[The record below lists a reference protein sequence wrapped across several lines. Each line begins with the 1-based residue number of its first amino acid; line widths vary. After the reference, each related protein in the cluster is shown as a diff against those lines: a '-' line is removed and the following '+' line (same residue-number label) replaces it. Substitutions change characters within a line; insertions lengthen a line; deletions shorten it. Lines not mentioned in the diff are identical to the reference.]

1 MSQMKYFTDY
11 FRIIIWRFQV
21 TLLILFPYICNFRK
35 IDIDTYLIKSTME
48 LEPILLRS
56 QKKLTGKLSSR
67 IKPVEET
74 IKTILPVSSNIGITR
89 LADITN
95 MDILGIP
102 NFSAVLPGTEDY
114 IWVYSGKG
122 PTRMDAKASALMESI
137 ERYSSLPSGNRNKM
151 IQGSYKEVSKVSKIL
166 HPSNVVE
173 PMILEYDD
181 EMIMDFLSGY
191 DLVNNDRIL
200 IPAPLALFRYSPK
213 PPAINPFAYHHTNGL
228 ASGNVLEEA
237 ICHSL
242 CELIERD
249 ATSLA
254 ELNASALPYNFLR
267 TMTKYLSDN
276 GLEIDP
282 VDGTEFVDD
291 DSKYPDVD
299 ISNIDFKPISNLVK
313 KFNDAKIPLIIKDIT
328 SPIGVP
334 TFNASSIEWI
344 TEDYGYLAEGH
355 GTHPDARIALLR
367 AITEV
372 SQTRAANIQGARDDL
387 RKISYGN
394 SNSDE
399 KKTWQ
404 FMKSK
409 NTIQFSE
416 IKSFIHDDILDDI
429 NFILSRLVSNGLKQV
444 IVVDLT
450 NPQIMIPVVRTIVP
464 GLETFKIT
472 KAIIGKRGRESFS
485 L

>member
-1 MSQMKYFTDY
+1 
-11 FRIIIWRFQV
+11 
-21 TLLILFPYICNFRK
+21 
-35 IDIDTYLIKSTME
+35 ME

-191 DLVNNDRIL
+191 DLVNNERIL

-242 CELIERD
+242 CEVIERD

-267 TMTKYLSDN
+267 NMTKYLSDN
-276 GLEIDP
+276 GLQIDP
-282 VDGTEFVDD
+282 VDGTQFVDD

-299 ISNIDFKPISNLVK
+299 ISSIDFKPISNLVK

>member
-1 MSQMKYFTDY
+1 
-11 FRIIIWRFQV
+11 
-21 TLLILFPYICNFRK
+21 
-35 IDIDTYLIKSTME
+35 ME

-137 ERYSSLPSGNRNKM
+137 ERYSSLPSGNRKKM
-151 IQGSYKEVSKVSKIL
+151 IQGTYKEVSKVSKIL

-191 DLVNNDRIL
+191 DLVNNERIL

-299 ISNIDFKPISNLVK
+299 ISSIDFKPISNLVK

>member
-1 MSQMKYFTDY
+1 MDTK
-11 FRIIIWRFQV
+11 
-21 TLLILFPYICNFRK
+21 LF
-35 IDIDTYLIKSTME
+35 KSPME
-48 LEPILLRS
+48 LKPIMLRS
-56 QKKLTGKLSSR
+56 QKKLKGKVSSR
-67 IKPVEET
+67 TKSVQET
-74 IKTILPVSSNIGITR
+74 LNTILPVSSKIGITR
-89 LADITN
+89 LADITD

-122 PTRMDAKASALMESI
+122 ATKLDAKASALMESI
-137 ERYSSLPSGNRNKM
+137 ERYCSLPSGNQKKM
-151 IQGSYKEVSKVSKIL
+151 IQGSYKEVSKMSKTL

-173 PMILEYDD
+173 PMLVEYDED
-181 EMIMDFLSGY
+181 MIMDFLLGY
-191 DLVNNDRIL
+191 DLINSEQIL
-200 IPAPLALFRYSPK
+200 VPTPLALFRYSAK

-242 CELIERD
+242 CEVIERD

-254 ELNASALPYNFLR
+254 ELHASALPYNTLR

-276 GLEIDP
+276 GMDIDP
-282 VDGTEFVDD
+282 INSTEFVDD
-291 DSKYPDVD
+291 DTKYSDVD
-299 ISNIDFKPISNLVK
+299 ISNIDFEPVSNLVK
-313 KFNDAKIPLIIKDIT
+313 RFNDSNISLMIKDIT
-328 SPIGVP
+328 SPIGIP

-344 TEDYGYLAEGH
+344 TENYGYLAEGH

-409 NTIQFSE
+409 NSIPFSE
-416 IKSFIHDDILDDI
+416 IKSYVNDDILDDI
-429 NFILSRLVSNGLKQV
+429 KLILSRLRSNGLNQV

-450 NPQIMIPVVRTIVP
+450 NPQIKIPVVRTIVP

-472 KAIIGKRGRESFS
+472 KAVIGKRGRESFKI
-485 L
+485 

>member
-1 MSQMKYFTDY
+1 MD
-11 FRIIIWRFQV
+11 
-21 TLLILFPYICNFRK
+21 
-35 IDIDTYLIKSTME
+35 

-355 GTHPDARIALLR
+355 GTHPDARIALLK

-372 SQTRAANIQGARDDL
+372 SQTRAANIQGARDDIK
-387 RKISYGN
+387 KISYGN
-394 SNSDE
+394 SKSDE

>member
-1 MSQMKYFTDY
+1 
-11 FRIIIWRFQV
+11 
-21 TLLILFPYICNFRK
+21 
-35 IDIDTYLIKSTME
+35 ME
-48 LEPILLRS
+48 LEPILLKS
-56 QKKLTGKLSSR
+56 QKKLRGKLSSR

-74 IKTILPVSSNIGITR
+74 IKTILPVSSSIGITR

-114 IWVYSGKG
+114 IWVYNGKG
-122 PTRMDAKASALMESI
+122 ATRMDAKASALMESI
-137 ERYSSLPSGNRNKM
+137 ERYSSLPSGNRKKM
-151 IQGSYKEVSKVSKIL
+151 IQGSYNELSKVSKTL

-173 PMILEYDD
+173 PTILEYDD

-191 DLVNNDRIL
+191 DLANNEWIL

-267 TMTKYLSDN
+267 TMTKYLSEN
-276 GLEIDP
+276 GLQIDP

-344 TEDYGYLAEGH
+344 SEDYGYLAEGH

-409 NTIQFSE
+409 NTIQFSD
-416 IKSFIHDDILDDI
+416 IKSFINDDILDDI
-429 NFILSRLVSNGLKQV
+429 NFILSRLVSNGLNQI

-472 KAIIGKRGRESFS
+472 KAIIGKRGRESFN

>member
-1 MSQMKYFTDY
+1 
-11 FRIIIWRFQV
+11 
-21 TLLILFPYICNFRK
+21 
-35 IDIDTYLIKSTME
+35 ME

-56 QKKLTGKLSSR
+56 HKKLTGKLSSK

-74 IKTILPVSSNIGITR
+74 IKTILPVSINIGITR

-444 IVVDLT
+444 IVVELT

>member
-1 MSQMKYFTDY
+1 
-11 FRIIIWRFQV
+11 
-21 TLLILFPYICNFRK
+21 
-35 IDIDTYLIKSTME
+35 ME

-56 QKKLTGKLSSR
+56 QKKLRGKVSSR
-67 IKPVEET
+67 IKSVEET
-74 IKTILPVSSNIGITR
+74 LSTVLPVSSNIGITR
-89 LADITN
+89 LADITD

-122 PTRMDAKASALMESI
+122 STRLEAKASALMESV
-137 ERYSSLPSGNRNKM
+137 ERYCSLPSSNQKKM
-151 IQGSYKEVSKVSKIL
+151 IQGSYKDVSKVSKTL

-173 PMILEYDD
+173 PMLFEYDE
-181 EMIMDFLSGY
+181 EMIMDFLPGY
-191 DLVNNDRIL
+191 DLINNEQIL
-200 IPAPLALFRYSPK
+200 VPTPLGLFRYSPK
-213 PPAINPFAYHHTNGL
+213 PPAVNPFAYHHTNGL

-242 CELIERD
+242 CEVIERD

-254 ELNASALPYNFLR
+254 ELNASALPYNALR

-276 GLEIDP
+276 GVEIDP
-282 VDGTEFVDD
+282 IDSTEFVDD
-291 DSKYPDVD
+291 DSKFPDVD
-299 ISNIDFKPISNLVK
+299 ISNINFKPASNLVK
-313 KFNDAKIPLIIKDIT
+313 KFNDVKIPLIIKDIT
-328 SPIGVP
+328 SPIGIP

-344 TEDYGYLAEGH
+344 SEDYGYLAEGH

-409 NTIQFSE
+409 NSIQFSE
-416 IKSFIHDDILDDI
+416 IKSYVNDDILDDI
-429 NFILSRLVSNGLKQV
+429 KLILSRLNSNGLTKA

-472 KAIIGKRGRESFS
+472 RAVIGKRGRESFTI
-485 L
+485 

>member
-1 MSQMKYFTDY
+1 
-11 FRIIIWRFQV
+11 
-21 TLLILFPYICNFRK
+21 
-35 IDIDTYLIKSTME
+35 ME
-48 LEPILLRS
+48 FEPILLRS
-56 QKKLTGKLSSR
+56 QKKLKGIVSSR
-67 IKPVEET
+67 VKSVEET
-74 IKTILPVSSNIGITR
+74 LSTILPVSSGIGITR
-89 LADITN
+89 LADITD
-95 MDILGIP
+95 MDVLGIP

-122 PTRMDAKASALMESI
+122 PTRLDAKASALMESI
-137 ERYSSLPSGNRNKM
+137 ERYCSLPSSNQKKM
-151 IQGSYKEVSKVSKIL
+151 IQGSYNDVSKVSKTL
-166 HPSNVVE
+166 HPSDVVE
-173 PMILEYDD
+173 PMLFEYD
-181 EMIMDFLSGY
+181 EEIMDFLPGY
-191 DLVNNDRIL
+191 DLLNEEQIMV
-200 IPAPLALFRYSPK
+200 PTPLALFRYSPK
-213 PPAINPFAYHHTNGL
+213 PPAVNPFAYHHTNGL

-242 CELIERD
+242 CEVIERD

-254 ELNASALPYNFLR
+254 ELNASALPYNLLK
-267 TMTKYLSDN
+267 TMTKYLSHN

-282 VDGTEFVDD
+282 IDSSEFVDD
-291 DSKYPDVD
+291 DSKFPDVD
-299 ISNIDFKPISNLVK
+299 ISNIDFKPVSNLIK

-328 SPIGVP
+328 SQIGIP

-344 TEDYGYLAEGH
+344 TADYGYLAEGH

-387 RKISYGN
+387 RKISYGRT
-394 SNSDE
+394 NSDE

-409 NTIQFSE
+409 NYIQFSE
-416 IKSFIHDDILDDI
+416 VKSYVYDDILDDI
-429 NFILSRLVSNGLKQV
+429 KLILSRLKSNGLKQV

-472 KAIIGKRGRESFS
+472 RAVIGKRGREGFKI
-485 L
+485 

>member
-1 MSQMKYFTDY
+1 
-11 FRIIIWRFQV
+11 
-21 TLLILFPYICNFRK
+21 
-35 IDIDTYLIKSTME
+35 ME

-429 NFILSRLVSNGLKQV
+429 NFILSRLISNGLKQV

>member
-1 MSQMKYFTDY
+1 
-11 FRIIIWRFQV
+11 
-21 TLLILFPYICNFRK
+21 
-35 IDIDTYLIKSTME
+35 ME

-56 QKKLTGKLSSR
+56 QKKLKGKVSSR
-67 IKPVEET
+67 IKSVQET
-74 IKTILPVSSNIGITR
+74 LSTVLPVSSNIGITR
-89 LADITN
+89 LADITD

-122 PTRMDAKASALMESI
+122 STRLEAKASALMESV
-137 ERYSSLPSGNRNKM
+137 ERYCSLPSSNQKKM
-151 IQGSYKEVSKVSKIL
+151 IQGSYKDVSKVSKTL

-173 PMILEYDD
+173 PMLFEYDE
-181 EMIMDFLSGY
+181 EMIMDFLPGY
-191 DLVNNDRIL
+191 DLINNEQIL
-200 IPAPLALFRYSPK
+200 VPTPLALFRYSPK
-213 PPAINPFAYHHTNGL
+213 PPAVNPFAYHHTNGL

-242 CELIERD
+242 CEVIERD

-254 ELNASALPYNFLR
+254 ELNASALPYNTLR

-276 GLEIDP
+276 GVEIDP
-282 VDGTEFVDD
+282 IDSTEFVDD
-291 DSKYPDVD
+291 DSKFPDVD
-299 ISNIDFKPISNLVK
+299 ISNIDFKPASKLVK

-328 SPIGVP
+328 SPIGIP

-344 TEDYGYLAEGH
+344 SEDYGYLAEGH

-404 FMKSK
+404 FMKSI

-416 IKSFIHDDILDDI
+416 IKSYVNDDILDDI
-429 NFILSRLVSNGLKQV
+429 KLILSRLNSNGLKQV
-444 IVVDLT
+444 IAVDLT

-472 KAIIGKRGRESFS
+472 RAVIGKRGRESFTV
-485 L
+485 

>member
-1 MSQMKYFTDY
+1 
-11 FRIIIWRFQV
+11 
-21 TLLILFPYICNFRK
+21 
-35 IDIDTYLIKSTME
+35 ME

-56 QKKLTGKLSSR
+56 QKKLRGKLSSR

-74 IKTILPVSSNIGITR
+74 IKTILPVSCNIGITR

-151 IQGSYKEVSKVSKIL
+151 IQGSYKELSKVSKIL
-166 HPSNVVE
+166 HPSNVIE

-181 EMIMDFLSGY
+181 DMIMDFLSGY
-191 DLVNNDRIL
+191 DLVNNERIL

-276 GLEIDP
+276 GLKIDP
-282 VDGTEFVDD
+282 IDGTEFVDD

-299 ISNIDFKPISNLVK
+299 ISNIDFKPISCLVK

-404 FMKSK
+404 FMKSR
-409 NTIQFSE
+409 NTIKFLDIE
-416 IKSFIHDDILDDI
+416 SFINDDILDDI
-429 NFILSRLVSNGLKQV
+429 NFILSRLISNGLNQV